1 MTLTPGKPTFSN
13 EMCHAT
19 FTDAETGK
27 IYPVSMDENGT
38 FTHSHGLALKTALED
53 WEDTA
58 KEPNGKP
65 THEEWKDRL
74 KERNRRRG

>member
-1 MTLTPGKPTFSN
+1 MD
-13 EMCHAT
+13 
-19 FTDAETGK
+19 FTDGETGK
-27 IYPVSMDENGT
+27 VYPVRMDERGT
-38 FTHSHGLALKTALED
+38 FTHSHGLALATALEE

-74 KERNRRRG
+74 KEHNRRRHREPSASS